1 MSYISG
7 ARKVRVMARYDV
19 IVVGAGIIGAA
30 VSYYSAK
37 KGLKVALVDKK
48 YPASGASGACNGG
61 LSYFGKSGKLLQ
73 DAYDS
78 LILYRELAKE
88 LDYPIEI
95 CQDELFVQLATIE
108 EEIAELEKNVEECKR
123 FGLDAEMVS
132 KSKLH
137 SLIPGLSNKP
147 IGGAIAQ
154 GGLHGFV
161 NPFTVIYGY
170 LDKVKKLEGTIIPN
184 WEVVGILTSGRK
196 VKGVVNKKEEAL
208 YAPVVVISSG
218 FETAYLLQSLNLTLN
233 IMPNRGVVL
242 VTEKAPWKLKK
253 KLMGANFG
261 STGQNVSLCIE
272 QTLEGNLLIGSS
284 QEIGVLIREPNIDLI
299 ARIANNALSF
309 YPSLGKVN
317 IIRAFTGVRPHRE
330 EGPFLGEIKEYEGL
344 FVASGHGGMGIT
356 LAPWTGRTVALMI
369 AS

>member
-1 MSYISG
+1 
-7 ARKVRVMARYDV
+7 MARYDV

-61 LSYFGKSGKLLQ
+61 LSYFGKGGKLLQ
-73 DAYDS
+73 NAYDS
-78 LILYRELAKE
+78 LILYRGLSKE
-88 LDYPIEI
+88 LDYPLQI
-95 CQDELFVQLATIE
+95 CQDELFVQLATTE
-108 EEIAELEKNVEECKR
+108 EEMVQLEKNVEECKKL
-123 FGLDAEMVS
+123 GLDAEMVG
-132 KSKLH
+132 KAKLH

-154 GGLHGFV
+154 GGMHGFV

-170 LDKVKKLEGTIIPN
+170 INKVKKLGGTILPN
-184 WEVVGILTSGRK
+184 WEVVSFLTSGKK
-196 VKGVVNKKEEAL
+196 VEGVINKRGEAL

-218 FETAYLLQSLNLTLN
+218 FETAYLLQNLNLDLN

-253 KLMGANFG
+253 KLMGASFG
-261 STGQNVSLCIE
+261 DTGQDISLCIE

-284 QEIGVLIREPNIDLI
+284 HEIGVLNREPSVELI
-299 ARIANNALSF
+299 NRIANNALSF
-309 YPSLGKVN
+309 YPSLEKVN
-317 IIRAFTGVRPHRE
+317 VIRVFTGVRPHRE
-330 EGPFLGEIKEYEGL
+330 EGPFWGEIKGYEGL

-356 LAPWTGRTVALMI
+356 LAPWTGHSVAFMI